1 MKTYV
6 FITNDIGNI
15 GGGQIYLAQKA
26 RHLMD
31 KGWKVQI
38 LHFDSRRPMIE
49 ELKPYADNH
58 VPGLRH
64 RFATLPPR
72 LRKCTLRQMAR
83 MTLSNNSLLKNTIAQ
98 NIEERNVGER
108 IAGRIVVESYSL
120 ETSFWG
126 EAFAAYLA
134 ELGHDAA
141 HFCYIL
147 TENTRPLT
155 GAEKEFLYFKF
166 RQGLLRSMMHSVLHN
181 LAEMIPADA
190 GVLLPLSIGDGN
202 IEELPCPKIMNLG
215 VDDFVILMVTRL
227 EKPFVA
233 HVLKEIM
240 AFAALCWQRG
250 ETVRLIIAGG
260 SHCGYTGRRLRRML
274 HDAPGLTVDWWG
286 FIWPMPAEI
295 YHRADVFVGNA
306 GAARE
311 AAGEGIPTV
320 TIDAVDFKPIGILGE
335 TTDNYMLR
343 RGEAAVSLVSLL
355 GELRQQRD
363 LRREAR
369 KSIRRYRVPRDY
381 TGHDIVAESAG
392 QTEYFPVE
400 TIPPHDR
407 LTRLLR
413 CLNGIGLEP
422 MVHLLKQI
430 RHHG

>member
-1 MKTYV
+1 MNTYV

-15 GGGQIYLAQKA
+15 GGGQIYLAQKT
-26 RHLMD
+26 RHLLE

-38 LHFDSRRPMIE
+38 LHFDSRKPMIDA
-49 ELKPYADNH
+49 LKPYADNH
-58 VPGLRH
+58 IPGLRH

-72 LRKCTLRQMAR
+72 LRKYTLTQMAR
-83 MTLSNNSLLKNTIAQ
+83 MTLSRDAADSD
-98 NIEERNVGER
+98 
-108 IAGRIVVESYSL
+108 AGRIVVESYSL

-147 TENTRPLT
+147 TESTRALT
-155 GAEKEFLYFKF
+155 GEEKEFLLFKY

-181 LAEMIPADA
+181 LAEEIPADA
-190 GVLLPLSIGDGN
+190 GVILPLSMGDGN
-202 IEELPCPKIMNLG
+202 IEDVPCPKIRNLG

-233 HVLKEIM
+233 HVLREIVS
-240 AFAALCWQRG
+240 FAAICWQRG
-250 ETVRLIIAGG
+250 ETVRLILAGG
-260 SHCGYTGRRLRRML
+260 SHDGYTERRLRRIL
-274 HDAPGLTVDWWG
+274 RDARGLAVDQWG

-295 YHRADVFVGNA
+295 YRRADVFVGNA

-320 TIDAVDFKPIGILGE
+320 TIDAVDFMPIGILGE

-343 RGEAAVSLVSLL
+343 RDETAVSLVSQL

-369 KSIRRYRVPRDY
+369 KGISRSRVSRDY
-381 TGHDIVAESAG
+381 AAHDEVAASAR
-392 QTEYFPVE
+392 QTEYYPVE
-400 TIPPHDR
+400 SIPPHDR
-407 LTRLLR
+407 RTRMLR
-413 CLNGIGLEP
+413 RLNGIGLEP
-422 MVHLLKQI
+422 LVHFLKSL